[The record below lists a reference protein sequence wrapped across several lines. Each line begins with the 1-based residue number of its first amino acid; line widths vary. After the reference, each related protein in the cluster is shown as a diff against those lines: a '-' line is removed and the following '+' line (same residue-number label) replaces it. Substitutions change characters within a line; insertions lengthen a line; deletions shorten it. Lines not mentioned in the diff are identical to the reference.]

1 MLRLAMVALTLA
13 ALAVSPSAALADERG
28 APVPKLRWGPC
39 PAATPEEAEL
49 LEDYQCTT
57 ARVPLSY
64 REPRGRTIELAL
76 GRLPAAN
83 PRRRIGSLF
92 WNPGGPGGSGRI
104 PPAFS
109 EALHERF
116 DIVGFDPR
124 GIADSTQLRCFDS
137 NEEAF
142 ALLGWEFPITRE
154 QEREVIELSQQAT
167 RRCAENGGPILAH
180 MATGNVARDLD
191 LLRRAVGDRQLTYL
205 GFSYGTHI
213 GTVYANLFPDKVRAL
228 TLDAVIDPVEWTT
241 GRTPAERLVPV
252 EFRAGS
258 FYGSYDALLTFLAA
272 CAGDARCAFREPGRD
287 LLAKYD
293 TLLDRLRERPLVTT
307 DPGGNPVTVTYQTA
321 VGMTLGALYDPAAST
336 DLGIALQELYLA
348 TEARLRGAA
357 YRLRHRL
364 PPKLLLPA
372 HEAADGQDARIVG
385 LRQPEEPY
393 FGIEATAAVE
403 CTDSDNPRNPF
414 VWPFWARLADR
425 EAPYFGS
432 LWLYFALPCAT
443 WPARDR
449 DRYTGPW
456 DRRTANPVLLIG
468 NSLGD
473 PATPYEDAVS
483 TARLMANARLLT
495 LNSFG
500 HAAFGQSQCV
510 VTTVERYMIE
520 KRLPPPGTVCQPDRG
535 PFDPPPEQE
544 PLLKEALAPETIPVG

>member
-13 ALAVSPSAALADERG
+13 ALAVFPSAALADERG

-39 PAATPEEAEL
+39 PAATPEEAEF

-64 REPRGRTIELAL
+64 RDPRGKSIELAL

-124 GIADSTQLRCFDS
+124 GIAASTQLRCFAS
-137 NEEAF
+137 NEEAI

-154 QEREVIELSQQAT
+154 QERNVIELSQQAT
-167 RRCAENGGPILAH
+167 RRCAQNGGPILSH

-191 LLRRAVGDRQLTYL
+191 LLRRAVGDRRLTYL

-241 GRTPAERLVPV
+241 GRTPAERFVPV

-272 CAGDARCAFREPGRD
+272 CAGDARCAFREPGRN

-293 TLLDRLRERPLVTT
+293 TLLRRLRQEPLETT
-307 DPGGNPVTVTYQTA
+307 DPDGNQVTVTYQAA
-321 VGMTLGALYDPAAST
+321 VGMTLGALYDPTAST
-336 DLGIALQELYLA
+336 ALGIVLQELYVA
-348 TEARLRGAA
+348 TEQRLRGAP
-357 YRLRHRL
+357 HRL
-364 PPKLLLPA
+364 AHRLLPKLVRPLHGVQA
-372 HEAADGQDARIVG
+372 
-385 LRQPEEPY
+385 EEPY
-393 FGIEATAAVE
+393 FGIEATQAVE

-456 DRRTANPVLLIG
+456 DRRTANPLLLIG
-468 NSLGD
+468 NSQGD

-483 TARLMANARLLT
+483 TARLMADARLLT
-495 LNSFG
+495 LDSFG
-500 HAAFGQSQCV
+500 HAAFSQSQCI
-510 VTTVERYMIE
+510 VTAVERYLID
-520 KRLPPPGTVCQPDRG
+520 KRLPPAGAVCQPDRG
-535 PFDPPPEQE
+535 PFDPPPVQE
-544 PLLKEALAPETIPVG
+544 PLLKEALAPETIPVD

>member
-1 MLRLAMVALTLA
+1 MLRLATAALTLA
-13 ALAVSPSAALADERG
+13 ALALAPSPAAADGRD

-39 PAATPEEAEL
+39 PASSPEEAEFL
-49 LEDYQCTT
+49 KDYQCTT
-57 ARVPLSY
+57 VRVPLSY
-64 REPRGRTIELAL
+64 RDPRGRTIELAL

-109 EALHERF
+109 DALHERF

-124 GIADSTQLRCFDS
+124 GIAASTQLRCFAS

-154 QEREVIELSQQAT
+154 QEREVIDLSRQAT
-167 RRCAENGGPILAH
+167 RRCAQNGGPIISH

-228 TLDAVIDPVEWTT
+228 TLDAVIDPIEWTT
-241 GRTPAERLVPV
+241 GRTPAERNIPV

-258 FYGSYDALLTFLAA
+258 FYGSFDALVTFLSA
-272 CAGDARCAFREPGRD
+272 CAGDARCAFREPGRN

-293 TLLDRLRERPLVTT
+293 TLLRRLREEPLETT
-307 DPGGNPVTVTYQTA
+307 DPDGNPITITYQAA

-336 DLGIALQELYLA
+336 ELGIGLQEVYLA

-357 YRLRHRL
+357 HRL
-364 PPKLLLPA
+364 EHRLLPQVVRPA
-372 HEAADGQDARIVG
+372 HG
-385 LRQPEEPY
+385 LRQQEEPY

-403 CTDSDNPRNPF
+403 CTDSDNLRNPF

-432 LWLYFALPCAT
+432 LWVYFALPCAT

-449 DRYTGPW
+449 DRYIGPW

-483 TARLMANARLLT
+483 TAREMANARLLT

-510 VTTVERYMIE
+510 VTAVERYLIDR
-520 KRLPPPGTVCQPDRG
+520 RLPPAGAVCQPDRG

-544 PLLKEALAPETIPVG
+544 PLLQEALSPLTTPIG

>member
-1 MLRLAMVALTLA
+1 MSRLTIVVLTLA
-13 ALAVSPSAALADERG
+13 ALAVSPQVAAASERG

-39 PAATPEEAEL
+39 PAGTPAE
-49 LEDYQCTT
+49 YQCTT

-64 REPRGRTIELAL
+64 RDPRGKTIELAL

-83 PRRRIGSLF
+83 PARRIGSLF

-109 EALHERF
+109 AALHERF

-124 GIADSTQLRCFDS
+124 GIADSTPLKCFAS

-142 ALLGWEFPITRE
+142 ALFGWEFPITRE
-154 QEREVIELSQQAT
+154 QEREVIELSAQGT
-167 RRCAENGGPILAH
+167 RRCAQRGGPILEH

-191 LLRRAVGDRQLTYL
+191 LLRQAVGDRQLTYL

-213 GTVYANLFPDKVRAL
+213 GTVYANLFPDRVRAL
-228 TLDAVIDPVEWTT
+228 TLDAVIDPIEWTT
-241 GRTPAERLVPV
+241 GRTPFERFIPV

-258 FYGSYDALLTFLAA
+258 FYGSYDALLAFLRA
-272 CAGDARCAFREPGRD
+272 CAGDARCAFREPGRN

-293 TLLDRLRERPLVTT
+293 TLLQRLREEPLEVT
-307 DPGGNPVTVTYQTA
+307 DPDGNTFTITYQAA

-336 DLGIALQELYLA
+336 DLGIGLQDLYLA
-348 TEARLRGAA
+348 TEQRLRGSV
-357 YRLRHRL
+357 HRL
-364 PPKLLLPA
+364 EHRLLPTVV
-372 HEAADGQDARIVG
+372 AR
-385 LRQPEEPY
+385 RQQEPY
-393 FGIEATAAVE
+393 FGIEWTAAVE
-403 CTDSDNPRNPF
+403 CTDSDNPSNPF

-432 LWLYFALPCAT
+432 LWVYFALPCAT

-468 NSLGD
+468 NSQGD

-483 TARLMANARLLT
+483 TEREMANARLLT
-495 LNSFG
+495 LDSFG

-510 VTTVERYMIE
+510 VAAVERYLID
-520 KRLPPPGTVCQPDRG
+520 KRLPPRGAVCQPDRG
-535 PFDPPPEQE
+535 PFDPPPAQD
-544 PLLKEALAPETIPVG
+544 PMLREALSPLTVAEPMR